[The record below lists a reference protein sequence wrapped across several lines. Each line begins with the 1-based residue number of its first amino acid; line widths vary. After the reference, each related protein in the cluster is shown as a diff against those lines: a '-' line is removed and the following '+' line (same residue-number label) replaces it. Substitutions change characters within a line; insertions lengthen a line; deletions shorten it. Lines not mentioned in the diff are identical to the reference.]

1 MLDSFVNGTTVA
13 AGVLPAIL
21 YYFEM
26 IIDAVDVLQ
35 IIQIVMVD
43 VDLFRY
49 RFGNG
54 VGSAN

>member
-1 MLDSFVNGTTVA
+1 MFA
-13 AGVLPAIL
+13 AVL
-21 YYFEM
+21 YDFEM

-35 IIQIVMVD
+35 IIQIIMTD